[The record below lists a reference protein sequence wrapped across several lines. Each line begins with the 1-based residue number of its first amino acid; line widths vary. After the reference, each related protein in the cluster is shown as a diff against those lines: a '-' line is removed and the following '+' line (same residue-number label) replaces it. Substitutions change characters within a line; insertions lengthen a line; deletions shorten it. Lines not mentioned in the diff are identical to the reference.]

1 MNQAKIQLSPEKKQK
16 LNQLISTNPKIGA
29 KVLRGLVN
37 ANVDVSE
44 FTVPSDWT
52 DELAAFGAGIPEGAS
67 YGVIDSPDT
76 GSLAST
82 VDLPIVGE
90 VQPARELGRLLG
102 GIGTGGALWKTGYR
116 IGLKP
121 GAKVASAALK
131 KMGATG
137 PTSQR
142 MARKVGG
149 VIGAAT
155 PEAIVGSVAEGVR
168 EDSWGAVL
176 SSLPEWYTL
185 GVGSELG
192 LRALQKYWR
201 KRKAGQPAD
210 RERSEAEA
218 IIEGE
223 ISRGQQAVPPSQQ
236 KLLDEERALQEA
248 QEESYQEALAESEP
262 PERYKIANTPP
273 VPESYLDDP
282 IEFESLARTERN
294 YANQKAAQKTDLEN
308 KGRNIKS
315 REVEQE
321 MYDKTREK
329 NEAIA
334 KENKQLDAQNK
345 ARKADKERREELA
358 RRNAK
363 EKDSLENTVRA
374 TAEEV
379 EADKKKT
386 KFDATST
393 AGKVEESKVK
403 KAKRLESQEFDK
415 LNIVK
420 NINKEIKRLSSKK
433 KRGPADEMQLLSL
446 KSIRTQMKGTYASY
460 AKDGSDMWHGFKLIV
475 IDDAPTGKGL
485 SIKADASTKSVSELS
500 DTALDQPYYDPKWKP
515 EKPYSKGGTS
525 GSQEWFYKD
534 QFGNEK
540 KWSMNEQGHP
550 YQKTILDKFAEKE
563 TVTSRTDIDSFK
575 RGEIDQYGKQIP
587 EEMRKKTSPRSKQEK
602 QDAQSVRLNEEGNAI
617 VVNKALLRKQFED
630 KHWKTLDILDSQI
643 PDEGTFKK
651 IMLERARVYSLI
663 PKDFF
668 VENLKNPKKKGLRNY
683 NEFVNKVAFRNI
695 EDRSKIKANIDSH
708 QNTPSIPGD
717 TDVNKPSFK
726 AKVSSELGLDNY
738 DDLNIKKG
746 DIVRIRSLKNVE
758 TLEQLKE
765 QTQSTTAVRN
775 PFGDEVKPIQPSIAS
790 PTKRTDT
797 GKFVKT
803 ERLPA
808 GVSGTKPSET
818 KGKRKRLK
826 GSKVTPRTYTIEIV
840 SKNDEGWKGYQ
851 VGKGGVIDRTK
862 KPKTYLKKKYEAVS
876 MQAAEKRLDT
886 DKFIMPT
893 RGGSGLGDERI
904 QPASFDERANLS
916 DKLNELADLAGKNG
930 NEVKVRIKE
939 KIKNMQLNRGQA
951 EELNKYID
959 DLIATE
965 SAQSSDFSF
974 DILDEFASKSPRVVR
989 SKNEQGLDI
998 ELQKEIEATTTEELL
1013 QEPGLF
1019 TSIQSPSSPFGLG
1032 KNKFVGNNVVKF
1044 ALRRIEEMQAWQEKT
1059 LGMYSEIRKLIGL
1072 PEKSTVKEILD
1083 AKMGRVTGRGST
1095 LDLGREK
1102 LFKLARL
1109 LDTDYVPEANP
1120 LSTGRRNAWELAAD
1134 DLVKAGVEDPVVL
1147 QAYTAYRRL
1156 IDEVADHLNLPKNR
1170 RISFYLHHMFAG
1182 KAGRYTADLIASNV
1196 GLFDNAMAQ
1205 RVLDIAKHAEELG
1218 EKSSDIIVSLIE
1230 QSKSPVRPRA
1240 YRGLWEREGV
1250 PDYTLDLDAL
1260 TMVMI
1265 HGSSQRQMTVDVAR
1279 RGHDVLSNMP
1289 LVDANGKVRSIHV
1302 KIAEYLRHVMGRP
1315 TSTREKVAQFWAD
1328 SEVFNRGT
1336 DRLIEAI
1343 GVTPKGINLTKA
1355 AMKKEDGTSMYP
1367 DEAKIAVEW
1376 FDNAYR
1382 FTQTIDPQTGKPTG
1396 YFKRNS
1402 GDFLRNKIALQIN
1415 DMRQALQ
1422 NPALSGPVANAV
1434 YRGLIVAKL
1443 GINFAHGLTNTTQVY
1458 VNVWPKLKKGYI
1470 AQGLTD
1476 YLFSKNKKIG
1486 NRSVDELLAES
1497 GVTRDIT
1504 STEEYMGV
1512 LPSTW
1517 RSFQEK
1523 ALIFSKSSEQF
1534 NRGVALLSSYR
1545 QHLDEGLSHSMA
1557 MVRARDFVTETN
1569 FAFNR
1574 AGTPPLL
1581 RGPMMRL
1588 AFMFKSYAMHQTGF
1602 TANMLSDTFGAIS
1615 EKGFVQALK
1624 DGDHLEL
1631 QKHVFAYATL
1641 IGGGLALLPETNIA
1655 DRSTPPAADMAIE
1668 YMQGIGRYGAF
1679 GSAVNVAQGPA
1690 GDTATHFLD
1699 SGVSGLKYIS
1709 ALLDFMEV
1717 NASDQYDRS
1726 VNSFAKGVGSF
1737 TPTLIKK
1744 LAEGGMD
1751 ADLLETLSLK
1761 KYEPQK
1767 GRKSSGGLEGL
1778 GGLSKLQGIPGL

>member
-168 EDSWGAVL
+168 EDSWGAVA

-185 GVGSELG
+185 GIGSELG
-192 LRALQKYWR
+192 IRALQKYWR
-201 KRKAGQPAD
+201 KRKAGQPAE
-210 RERSEAEA
+210 RERAEAEA

-223 ISRGQQAVPPSQQ
+223 ISRGKQAVPPSQQ
-236 KLLDEERALQEA
+236 KLVDEEKAVQDTI
-248 QEESYQEALAESEP
+248 EESYQEELAGSEP

-282 IEFESLARTERN
+282 IEFESLARTEPN
-294 YANQKAAQKTDLEN
+294 YARQKAAQKTDLEN
-308 KGRNIKS
+308 QGRNIKS

-321 MYDKTREK
+321 MYDKAREK

-334 KENKQLDAQNK
+334 KDNKILDEQS
-345 ARKADKERREELA
+345 ARKADRERREELK
-358 RRNAK
+358 RRNEREIPSAG
-363 EKDSLENTVRA
+363 NVVRA

-379 EADKKKT
+379 EADKIKT
-386 KFDATST
+386 GFDATST
-393 AGKVEESKVK
+393 AGKVKESKTK
-403 KAKRLESQEFDK
+403 KAKQLAEDKFKK
-415 LNIVK
+415 LNIVR
-420 NINKEIKRLSSKK
+420 NINKEIERLSSKK
-433 KRGPADEMQLLSL
+433 KLGPADEMQLFSL
-446 KSIRTQMKGTYASY
+446 RSIRTQMRDTYASY

-485 SIKADASTKSVSELS
+485 SIKADASTKSVSELA
-500 DTALDQPYYDPKWKP
+500 DTALDQPYYDPNWKA
-515 EKPYSKGGTS
+515 EKPYLRGGTS
-525 GSQEWFYKD
+525 GSQTKKWFYKD

-540 KWSMNEQGHP
+540 ALDGNATQE
-550 YQKTILDKFAEKE
+550 TILDKAAKKE
-563 TVTSRTDIDSFK
+563 TVSSRTDFDSFK

-602 QDAQSVRLNEEGNAI
+602 RDAQSVRLAEEGNAI

-630 KHWKTLDILDSQI
+630 KHWKKLDILDSQI

-651 IMLERARVYSLI
+651 VMLERARVSSLI

-668 VENLKNPKKKGLRNY
+668 VKELKNPKKKGLRNY

-695 EDRSKIKANIDSH
+695 EDRSKIQANIESH
-708 QNTPSIPGD
+708 QTTPSIPGD

-758 TLEQLKE
+758 TLEQLEE
-765 QTQSTTAVRN
+765 QTQFTN
-775 PFGDEVKPIQPSIAS
+775 KVKPIQPSIAT

-840 SKNDEGWKGYQ
+840 SKTDEGWKGYQ

-862 KPKTYLKKKYEAVS
+862 KAKTYLKKNYEAVS
-876 MQAAEKRLDT
+876 MQAAEKRADT
-886 DKFIMPT
+886 DRFIMPT

-904 QPASFDERANLS
+904 QPASFDERVNLS
-916 DKLNELADLAGKNG
+916 DKLNELADFAGKNG
-930 NEVKVRIKE
+930 NEVKVRLKE

-951 EELNKYID
+951 EELNRYID

-965 SAQSSDFSF
+965 AAQSSDFSF
-974 DILDEFASKSPRVVR
+974 DILDEFASKSPRAVR

-1120 LSTGRRNAWELAAD
+1120 LSTGRRNAWELAKD

-1156 IDEVADHLNLPKNR
+1156 IDEVADHLKLPKNR

-1205 RVLDIAKHAEELG
+1205 RVLDIAKHAEGLG
-1218 EKSSDIIVSLIE
+1218 EKSSDVIVSLIE

-1328 SEVFNRGT
+1328 SEVFNRGV

-1343 GVTPKGINLTKA
+1343 GITPKGINLTKA

-1376 FDNAYR
+1376 FDNAYK

-1396 YFKRNS
+1396 YFKRDP

-1602 TANMLSDTFGAIS
+1602 TANMLSDSGRAIS
-1615 EKGFVQALK
+1615 EKGLVQSII
-1624 DGDHLEL
+1624 DEDHNEL
-1631 QKHVFAYATL
+1631 AKHIFAYTTL
-1641 IGGGLALLPETNIA
+1641 IGGGLALFPETNIA
-1655 DRSTPPAADMAIE
+1655 ERSTPPAADMAIE
-1668 YMQGIGRYGAF
+1668 YMQGVGRYGAF